1 MKRRIT
7 ALLLAIVLTI
17 SLATVAA
24 AASSPFKDVSSED
37 WYSDYVT
44 RAHAKGL
51 IEGVSS
57 SQFLP
62 GETLTLA
69 STAALAARVYQLY
82 NNGSVTL
89 KNGVGVWYSSYVD
102 FAESKGILKAADY
115 NGRWEQTATRRDFVA
130 MLYRALPVS
139 EYSVINDVDDNM
151 IPDVKV
157 SDAYGPEIYAF
168 YRAGILTGS
177 GESHAF
183 HPESGVTRAEAA
195 AVLVRLFE
203 PAFRSSVTLTAPEPT
218 PAPAPSPKPASASEP
233 TPAPEP
239 TPVPEPTPE
248 PTPEPAPEPTPAT
261 TTTAATAASADPA
274 YVPTVYIYDK
284 ANEGTYL
291 IQSASSGTVLGAAS
305 LVSGG
310 NIYLCSPSSEDVI
323 PFSLVQASG
332 KDWYCFRVQG
342 YNTMSLNQ
350 YGTAPKSGSNVTLW
364 SNSGSSS
371 QGWYLRLTSGG
382 YVIHSAYDD
391 SLVLTEKS
399 GNVLL
404 RTYTEGDP
412 HQLWILPLSNASVSV
427 SKTSA
432 TTATPTTT
440 TTTTTTTTPAST
452 TTATT
457 TTTTPASTTTTA
469 PAAVASIAKSD
480 LPTTA
485 GAFTD
490 TQMAKIIN
498 AVGVQKGDSTKTSMC
513 AAVTL
518 CYINYWK
525 TGVVLHPVDV
535 GGTNA
540 KWFLLGGQGNGFD
553 SDEALISRIKKELDR
568 GAPCILHTFS
578 PTGQHWVLFYRYT
591 GAGDDMSDFWVADPW
606 NGVCKP
612 FADTVYT
619 IHSDRRL
626 VTF

>member
-7 ALLLAIVLTI
+7 ALVLALVLTI
-17 SLATVAA
+17 SLATGAA
-24 AASSPFKDVSSED
+24 AAGSPFKDVSSED

-57 SQFLP
+57 THFHP
-62 GETLTLA
+62 GETLSLA
-69 STAALAARVYQLY
+69 ATAALAARVYQLY

-102 FAESKGILKAADY
+102 YAETRGILKAADY
-115 NGRWEQTATRRDFVA
+115 NSRWEQTATRRDFVA
-130 MLYRALPVS
+130 ILYKTLPAS
-139 EYSVINDVDDNM
+139 EYTVINNVEDNM
-151 IPDVKV
+151 IPDVKIT
-157 SDAYGPEIYAF
+157 DPNGPEIYAF

-177 GESHAF
+177 GDSHAF
-183 HPESGVTRAEAA
+183 YPESGITRAEAA

-203 PAFRSSVTLTAPEPT
+203 PVFRSSVTLTAPEPEPEPEPEPAPAPAPAPAPEPEPT
-218 PAPAPSPKPASASEP
+218 PAPAPAPAE
-233 TPAPEP
+233 TTAPS
-239 TPVPEPTPE
+239 T
-248 PTPEPAPEPTPAT
+248 A
-261 TTTAATAASADPA
+261 TTTAAASA
-274 YVPTVYIYDK
+274 YVPAVYVYDH

-291 IQSASSGTVLGAAS
+291 IQSASSGTVLGAAT
-305 LVSGG
+305 LVSGA

-323 PFSLVQASG
+323 PVSLVQAPG
-332 KDWYCFRVQG
+332 KDWYCFRVNG

-350 YGTAPKSGSNVTLW
+350 YGTAPKNGANVTLW

-371 QGWYLRLTSGG
+371 QGWYFRLTSGG

-391 SLVLTEKS
+391 SLVLTEKN

-412 HQLWILPLSNASVSV
+412 HQLWILPLSSAKVSI

-432 TTATPTTT
+432 TTTMATPTSTGTT
-440 TTTTTTTTPAST
+440 TST
-452 TTATT
+452 STST
-457 TTTTPASTTTTA
+457 TTTTA
-469 PAAVASIAKSD
+469 PATVASIAKSN

-490 TQMAKIIN
+490 TQMARIIN

-553 SDEALISRIKKELDR
+553 SDQAVIARIKKELDR
-568 GAPCILHTFS
+568 GAPCILHCFS